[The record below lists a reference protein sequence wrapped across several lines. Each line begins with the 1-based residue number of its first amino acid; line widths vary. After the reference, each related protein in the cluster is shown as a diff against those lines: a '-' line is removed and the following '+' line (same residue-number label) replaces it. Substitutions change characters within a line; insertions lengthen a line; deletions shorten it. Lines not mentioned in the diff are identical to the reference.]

1 MNEKQKKTYSEF
13 LQAGGRDGFLREV
26 AKAKFIREKVS
37 KIPQAIEM
45 PVYYYEDENDRAII
59 KKDGTLVYDFEEM
72 AIDLESSIS
81 KILGKNV
88 LITISEPDQKE
99 L

>member
-1 MNEKQKKTYSEF
+1 
-13 LQAGGRDGFLREV
+13 
-26 AKAKFIREKVS
+26 
-37 KIPQAIEM
+37 M

-88 LITISEPDQKE
+88 LITISEADQEE